1 MNVQSQP
8 VPTVSKDILQ
18 KYANCMEE
26 IKNRTRALIQ
36 FWQSDI
42 GQIPI
47 MVAVES
53 MCLQIRMI
61 LELIALA
68 SLVANKTEYEKHR
81 KNFRRDWKAKA
92 ILETLDKTNP
102 EFYPY
107 PIKLV
112 TDRKTGRKN
121 KMMPVKSGYLS
132 RKDFEDL
139 YDQCGS
145 LLHATNPFSSGREEK
160 ITSFANNIAE
170 WANKIQKLL
179 HYHHVQLIDEKERI
193 LVGMTG
199 GEDGKARVM
208 VILRQD

>member
-1 MNVQSQP
+1 
-8 VPTVSKDILQ
+8 
-18 KYANCMEE
+18 
-26 IKNRTRALIQ
+26 
-36 FWQSDI
+36 
-42 GQIPI
+42 
-47 MVAVES
+47 
-53 MCLQIRMI
+53 MI

-81 KNFRRDWKAKA
+81 KYFYQDWNGERIMK
-92 ILETLDKTNP
+92 TLDKANP
-102 EFYPY
+102 EFYPC

-112 TDRKTGRKN
+112 TNRKTGAKN

-145 LLHATNPFSSGREEK
+145 LLHATNPFSGGREEK

-193 LVGMTG
+193 FG
-199 GEDGKARVM
+199 GYDGRGGW
-208 VILRQD
+208 QS